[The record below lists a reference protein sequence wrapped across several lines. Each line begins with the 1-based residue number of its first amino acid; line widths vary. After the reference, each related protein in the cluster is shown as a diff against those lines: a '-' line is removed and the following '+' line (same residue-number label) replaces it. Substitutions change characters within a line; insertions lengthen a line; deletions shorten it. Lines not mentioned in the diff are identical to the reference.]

1 MKALRW
7 MLPVLLLA
15 TPAYAQD
22 VTYNFDSTADFS
34 KYKTYR
40 WEQHPQSA
48 DIDQITLRKLGA
60 AFDAELARKGLAK
73 TESAN
78 ADMVIVYQAAVRSEK
93 EINSYSTGWATG
105 GAGWG
110 GGAFGSSQTNYIV
123 STISI
128 GSLNLDMYDASRKQL
143 VWRGIAS
150 KTLDPKAKPEKQD
163 KNIAK
168 AAQKMLKN
176 YPPPKKK

>member
-1 MKALRW
+1 
-7 MLPVLLLA
+7 
-15 TPAYAQD
+15 

-40 WEQHPQSA
+40 WEQHPQSI

-60 AFDAELARKGLAK
+60 AFDAELVKKGLTK
-73 TESAN
+73 TESGN
-78 ADMVIVYQAAVRSEK
+78 VDMVIVYQAAVTREK
-93 EINSYSTGWATG
+93 EINSYSSGWASGTG
-105 GAGWG
+105 GWG
-110 GGAFGSSQTNYIV
+110 GGAFGSSTTNYNV
-123 STISI
+123 TTIHI
-128 GSLNLDMYDASRKQL
+128 GSLNLDMYDAARKQL